1 MIVST
6 TAAILPCEDC
16 TQVNFFVV
24 SDTRATGYLDC
35 APACI
40 AVRYEQDPQPHLTYY
55 PPLRLPAD
63 FDAGCEFFDAC
74 LDEGDER
81 WFDFEFTEATGSVG
95 LRRDLAC
102 TDPHIIDAA
111 LADARVFFEG
121 CWPWLEETV
130 ARCGGRRTARRFWN
144 RMLRMLMEV

>member
-6 TAAILPCEDC
+6 TDLPCERC
-16 TQVNFFVV
+16 EQVTFFAATET
-24 SDTRATGYLDC
+24 SATGYLDC

-40 AVRYEQDPQPHLTYY
+40 AVRYEQSPQPCLTFY

-63 FDAGCEFFDAC
+63 FDAGCAFFDAC

-81 WFDFEFTEATGSVG
+81 WFDFEFTEATGAVA
-95 LRRDLAC
+95 LRRDLARA
-102 TDPHIIDAA
+102 DPERIDAA

-121 CWPWLEETV
+121 CWTWLEETV
-130 ARCGGRRTARRFWN
+130 VRCGGKRTARRFWN
-144 RMLRMLMEV
+144 RLLRALAEV